1 MKKMQKKLIYYKII
15 EKFHKIS
22 TLFLLIVIQ
31 KRSVNKEK
39 KVIFYIWI
47 DVAIMLGES
56 ITKSKKKEIE
66 H

>member
-31 KRSVNKEK
+31 KRSVNKEE

-47 DVAIMLGES
+47 DIAIMLGES
-56 ITKSKKKEIE
+56 ITKSEKKEIE